1 MTAKPLSDFESMN
14 GAEVDFCQQTFEQF
28 SHEYTPSDT
37 MRTIIM
43 RLLATI
49 RRRDELIRW
58 LAQFAPLKKMA
69 AFDFSRVRPWSG
81 LIVGQEFS
89 SGDKQNA
96 TEILEILEA
105 GDGN

>member
-14 GAEVDFCQQTFEQF
+14 DAEVDFCQQTFEQF

-49 RRRDELIRW
+49 RRRDELIRHARN
-58 LAQFAPLKKMA
+58 LKDEPLSSKCELCREIEA
-69 AFDFSRVRPWSG
+69 
-81 LIVGQEFS
+81 IV
-89 SGDKQNA
+89 
-96 TEILEILEA
+96 EA
-105 GDGN
+105 GDG